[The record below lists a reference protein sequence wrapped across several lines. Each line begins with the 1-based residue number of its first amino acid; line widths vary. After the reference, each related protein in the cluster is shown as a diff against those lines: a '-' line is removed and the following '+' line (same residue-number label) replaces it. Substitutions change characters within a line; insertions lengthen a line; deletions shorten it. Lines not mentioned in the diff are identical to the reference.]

1 MQPYFVYSTVYVHI
15 EYYAAR
21 GCPMASV
28 TQQQHR
34 ETSRPPPALLV
45 TMAEELPLVLITGA
59 AGSVGTILRNHWN
72 DAEGGPLYRLRLAD
86 LAAPRVRGGES
97 PDLSATLA
105 EHEEA
110 VEFDCADYDAFLA
123 ACQGVH
129 AVVHLAAD
137 PSPSAEFYGSLLQR
151 NIIGERRPHCRTAAL

>member
-1 MQPYFVYSTVYVHI
+1 
-15 EYYAAR
+15 
-21 GCPMASV
+21 
-28 TQQQHR
+28 
-34 ETSRPPPALLV
+34 
-45 TMAEELPLVLITGA
+45 MAEELPLVLITGA

-110 VEFDCADYDAFLA
+110 V
-123 ACQGVH
+123 
-129 AVVHLAAD
+129 
-137 PSPSAEFYGSLLQR
+137 
-151 NIIGERRPHCRTAAL
+151 

>member
-1 MQPYFVYSTVYVHI
+1 
-15 EYYAAR
+15 
-21 GCPMASV
+21 
-28 TQQQHR
+28 
-34 ETSRPPPALLV
+34 
-45 TMAEELPLVLITGA
+45 MAEELPLVLITGA

-151 NIIGERRPHCRTAAL
+151 NIIGERRPHCHTAARTVTVAALTAVCAQSAQCERQLTTRSARWLQGRIMPLKLRL